1 MDINELVEFNI
12 MLLIEKKAKEEDK
25 FYEYFLSKANKKKFN
40 ARYKELLD
48 KYLNLY
54 ALNKT
59 EKSE

>member
-25 FYEYFLSKANKKKFN
+25 FYEYFLRKANKKKFN
-40 ARYKELLD
+40 VRYQELLD

>member
-1 MDINELVEFNI
+1 MDINELVEFNV

-25 FYEYFLSKANKKKFN
+25 FYEYFLRKANKKKFN
-40 ARYKELLD
+40 ARYQELLD